1 MDNALGLRVPRGTI
15 YPVVCV
21 SVCARAECV
30 LCVAQKYVVRCDVC
44 AHFYQGRDTLSY
56 LCDTVR
62 CADRGF
68 TLFFHWKQLWSPR
81 KAKNPSNRLARPRGG
96 GAAPAGDAFA
106 WSGIFG
112 GSPKTTATD
121 EGPEAT
127 TCSVRASVAT
137 VGTALPLA
145 GPMCSAIFVANELP
159 DVGVRVSCRIC
170 GAGRSASGIGPLAV
184 RATVFGCCCNPDARR
199 RSRFAKTCK
208 VSTQRAAKPDLKQ
221 ACGTQ
226 RRPSSAGASRCWS
239 LGGGRSRRLQG

>member
-1 MDNALGLRVPRGTI
+1 M
-15 YPVVCV
+15 
-21 SVCARAECV
+21 
-30 LCVAQKYVVRCDVC
+30 C
-44 AHFYQGRDTLSY
+44 AHTFIRGEILSAISVTQY
-56 LCDTVR
+56 GALTV
-62 CADRGF
+62 DL
-68 TLFFHWKQLWSPR
+68 LFFHWKQLWSPR
-81 KAKNPSNRLARPRGG
+81 KAKNPSNRLVRPRGG

-170 GAGRSASGIGPLAV
+170 GAGRSASGIWAARCTCDSLA
-184 RATVFGCCCNPDARR
+184 AGCNPDARR
-199 RSRFAKTCK
+199 RSRF
-208 VSTQRAAKPDLKQ
+208 
-221 ACGTQ
+221 
-226 RRPSSAGASRCWS
+226 
-239 LGGGRSRRLQG
+239 

>member
-1 MDNALGLRVPRGTI
+1 M
-15 YPVVCV
+15 
-21 SVCARAECV
+21 
-30 LCVAQKYVVRCDVC
+30 
-44 AHFYQGRDTLSY
+44 
-56 LCDTVR
+56 
-62 CADRGF
+62 
-68 TLFFHWKQLWSPR
+68 
-81 KAKNPSNRLARPRGG
+81 RPRGG

-170 GAGRSASGIGPLAV
+170 GAGRSPSGIGPLAV
-184 RATVFGCCCNPDARR
+184 RATVSGCCCNPDERKIAIRQDLQSLNTAR
-199 RSRFAKTCK
+199 SQADF
-208 VSTQRAAKPDLKQ
+208 KQ

-226 RRPSSAGASRCWS
+226 CPSYRPLVPPHAGVSAEAEAGAA
-239 LGGGRSRRLQG
+239 G

>member
-1 MDNALGLRVPRGTI
+1 M
-15 YPVVCV
+15 
-21 SVCARAECV
+21 
-30 LCVAQKYVVRCDVC
+30 
-44 AHFYQGRDTLSY
+44 
-56 LCDTVR
+56 
-62 CADRGF
+62 
-68 TLFFHWKQLWSPR
+68 
-81 KAKNPSNRLARPRGG
+81 RPRGG

-184 RATVFGCCCNPDARR
+184 RATVSGCCCNPDARP

-208 VSTQRAAKPDLKQ
+208 VSTQRAAMPDLQQ

-226 RRPSSAGASRCWS
+226 RPSYRP
-239 LGGGRSRRLQG
+239 LVLPPTHNQGRYHITIRWCLPMLESRRRPKPALQAESVRASAAQKRLRSPAPARHRAASS